1 LRLSTETISTNI
13 PLRAGIAR
21 EHFVLAGENFSDF
34 NDWAPRAPLR
44 CSLTFTKEGLILGRG
59 TVLARP
65 AGGAFSRLASEGGE
79 ERILALLSAAINK
92 TVPARV
98 TGYLHRASEH

>member
-1 LRLSTETISTNI
+1 
-13 PLRAGIAR
+13 
-21 EHFVLAGENFSDF
+21 VLAGENFSEF
-34 NDWAPRAPLR
+34 NDWAPRAPLG

-98 TGYLHRASEH
+98 IGYLHRTSEHWALGEECPAHIHLALVVVQFG